1 MSTQLNLA
9 RKWRPQTFESV
20 VGQDIAVR
28 MLKNSLFTGKFFP
41 VYLFAGQRGCGKTT
55 SARIFAAALNCANLE
70 KFQQTPSIKVPCL
83 ECSSCKAMSDG
94 SHPDYIEIDAASHT
108 GVDHVRQL
116 IESSSY
122 MPLLGKKKIYLIDE
136 AHMLSKAAF
145 NALLKLL
152 EEPPMSVHFMLATT
166 EIPKL
171 PQTILSR
178 CFQLSFGALNS
189 SALKEHLRYLCTQEN
204 VTIDDAAIDIIF
216 DESEGSARDAINL
229 LERVRFSTES
239 VTADS
244 VLAVLGKVRT
254 SDVIELIKHCVSN
267 DSQSLLTEILKLE
280 QQQYSPTSLW
290 DSLIVIIRQLTLIKF
305 GGIKADGQLAAYD
318 QQLHQIAQL
327 CSGNRLHAMMQ
338 LLWSQEQLFM
348 MTSKKSFFL
357 QTVLMQLCNQV
368 NIADIQELI
377 SLKSIPSQAAH
388 KNERALTPPHAT
400 TRQTPQLAQ
409 THATPIAAAQGSMPL
424 TPLPVGHQ
432 SPEVDLSPPTISD
445 NPWQRFQTEIS
456 GLQDQLLVS
465 ILKQASFGSFDGE
478 SGKLSIKVQ
487 KNIFFLSKLEETKNI
502 WHPCLAKHF
511 EGLLT
516 VNFEDGES
524 AAPQTPRQQ
533 VNVVRPALMP
543 TTQRTGSSSGV
554 QKKTYDTFVINNPD
568 EWPMTSMVMSYF
580 PGKLKK
586 L

>member
-70 KFQQTPSIKVPCL
+70 KFQQAPTIKVPCL
-83 ECSSCKAMSDG
+83 ECNSCRAMSDG

-229 LERVRFSTES
+229 LERVRFSADA

-254 SDVIELIKHCVSN
+254 SDVINLIKHCVSN

-305 GGIKADGQLAAYD
+305 GGIKAEGQLAAYD
-318 QQLHQIAQL
+318 QQLNQIAQI

-348 MTSKKSFFL
+348 MTSKKNFFL

-377 SLKSIPSQAAH
+377 SLKNIPTQSSH
-388 KNERALTPPHAT
+388 KNERPLTSPQPAARQIPQVTQAHAHPMVPPQASMPTPP
-400 TRQTPQLAQ
+400 
-409 THATPIAAAQGSMPL
+409 
-424 TPLPVGHQ
+424 PVSHQ
-432 SPEVDLSPPTISD
+432 SPQVDLASQAIS
-445 NPWQRFQTEIS
+445 NSPWQSFQSEIT

-465 ILKQASFGSFDGE
+465 ILKQASLGSFNPE

-533 VNVVRPALMP
+533 INVVRPALMP
-543 TTQRTGSSSGV
+543 TTQRTGSPSGV